1 MMKKT
6 GKLYVLL
13 LLIVACAD
21 VWAKEPPR
29 DVLGIRINMSKE
41 MAHRRLQQLGHFV
54 REEPGRQE
62 VWKLEKEPHFASV
75 LIGYDKDN
83 EVRYVTAIAREG
95 GTRILYSNIGNLKKA
110 YAEKTPAH
118 STYTWKVEARGK
130 SPAYFVIVMGRD
142 PQYLTSLSLKKNS
155 SEDE

>member
-1 MMKKT
+1 MMKKPC
-6 GKLYVLL
+6 KLYMLL
-13 LLIVACAD
+13 LLIVACTE
-21 VWAKEPPR
+21 VWAKELPSN
-29 DVLGIRINMSKE
+29 VLGIRINMSKE
-41 MAHRRLQQLGHFV
+41 MSHRRLQRLGHLV

-75 LIGYDKDN
+75 LIGYDQDN

-95 GTRILYSNIGNLKKA
+95 GTRILYGSIGNLRKA
-110 YAEKTPAH
+110 YAEKTPVH
-118 STYTWKVEARGK
+118 STYTWEVEARGK